1 MTITDRLYSMI
12 NRGLQGNNKGL
23 SLGIPT
29 LDKSI
34 YGVMRKELYLLAAD
48 SGISRNV
55 RYFLDLSNINIYICI
70 CLTKIYINMNRTLI
84 HKRKYLV
91 KGKIHDK
98 AGIYKISC
106 TQSDKIYIGESLDL
120 CKRIQRHFTNLRK
133 GNHHNPILQNIF
145 NKYGEE
151 NMIVEILEYV

>member
-48 SGISRNV
+48 SGISR
-55 RYFLDLSNINIYICI
+55 
-70 CLTKIYINMNRTLI
+70 TLNA
-84 HKRKYLV
+84 KY
-91 KGKIHDK
+91 
-98 AGIYKISC
+98 
-106 TQSDKIYIGESLDL
+106 
-120 CKRIQRHFTNLRK
+120 
-133 GNHHNPILQNIF
+133 
-145 NKYGEE
+145 
-151 NMIVEILEYV
+151 